1 MTRSPVRDIDSRSF
15 LNLRESKRSSDES
28 DELVAVEHV
37 DVGDGDG
44 VLLGDLLEVKRGSVI
59 RREIELGKG
68 DLKLKGGKRK
78 EREERM

>member
-1 MTRSPVRDIDSRSF
+1 MTRSPVWDVDSRSF

-37 DVGDGDG
+37 DVEDGDG

>member
-1 MTRSPVRDIDSRSF
+1 

-37 DVGDGDG
+37 DVEDGDG

-59 RREIELGKG
+59 RREVELGKG